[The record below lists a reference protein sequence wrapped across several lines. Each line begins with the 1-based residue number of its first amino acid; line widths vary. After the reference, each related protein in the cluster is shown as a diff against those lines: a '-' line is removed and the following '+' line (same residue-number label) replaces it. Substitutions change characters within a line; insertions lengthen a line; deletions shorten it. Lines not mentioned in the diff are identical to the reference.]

1 MWPNARISV
10 MGGEQAASVLATV
23 RRDNMEANTLAET
36 FGLARYRGRVETVN
50 SQLEAWGVQR
60 LHARTHE
67 GWLCK
72 VLASLFALLCV
83 NAH

>member
-1 MWPNARISV
+1 
-10 MGGEQAASVLATV
+10 
-23 RRDNMEANTLAET
+23 
-36 FGLARYRGRVETVN
+36 
-50 SQLEAWGVQR
+50 

-67 GWLCK
+67 GWTIK

>member
-1 MWPNARISV
+1 MAP
-10 MGGEQAASVLATV
+10 
-23 RRDNMEANTLAET
+23 NTLAET
-36 FGLARYRGRVETVN
+36 FGLARHRGRIETVY
-50 SQLEAWGVQR
+50 SQVEAWGTQR

-83 NAH
+83 NAD